1 MTTTNKDIKQLL
13 EEIEI
18 AWSLLDYS
26 NSAVSMLQM
35 AKMVG
40 RMQGMLKTIEIELEV
55 ENNLKNKSLEGI
67 AQPHI
72 VPILNNK

>member
-26 NSAVSMLQM
+26 NNAVAMLQM

-55 ENNLKNKSLEGI
+55 QDNLKNS
-67 AQPHI
+67 QQ
-72 VPILNNK
+72 